1 MGMVESVGM
10 MVLGLSSLA
19 ALLGVIYGL
28 YTRGSARTAALLET
42 NRALREQLADT
53 TRHLHELGRE
63 QAASRAEA
71 REEAERGRARVAQQ
85 QAEHMAALQRQVHDL
100 VGLTH
105 RQMEDVRQVMQE
117 RLQHLSGTVGEQLG
131 SHGKVIMEVRGQLGG
146 LAEAAQN
153 MHALGKD
160 ISSLQDI
167 LRAPK
172 LRGNLGEL
180 LLEEI
185 LRQVLPAGAYAMQHR
200 LPGHEPG
207 AYVTVDAVI
216 RLNERLV
223 PIDSKF
229 PLESF
234 KRLLEAPEEERGRGR
249 RAFLEV
255 VRRHIDVI
263 ADKYIRPD
271 AGTYDFALVYLPAE
285 NVYYEAVVR
294 DDAADGC
301 RSIVEHAA
309 RRKVIPV
316 SPNTFYAY
324 LLTLAYGLKGMHIE
338 QQAEAIRGQLAAF
351 NKKFVTF
358 FQVFEKVGRN
368 LDLAQRGYE
377 DAAKRAGRLNEQV
390 GKITGAALDLEAQ
403 AQPVDGP
410 AGRIHLVPVAR
421 ED

>member
-1 MGMVESVGM
+1 MRIDDGSGMVM
-10 MVLGLSSLA
+10 MGLLAAA
-19 ALLGVIYGL
+19 ALLGLGYWVFA
-28 YTRGSARTAALLET
+28 RGGARTAALLET

-63 QAASRAEA
+63 LAQSRAEA
-71 REEAERGRARVAQQ
+71 REEAERGRARAAQQ
-85 QAEHMAALQRQVHDL
+85 QAEHMSALQRHVHDL

-105 RQMEDVRQVMQE
+105 RQMEEVRRVMQE
-117 RLQHLSGTVGEQLG
+117 RLQQLSGTVGEQLG

-146 LAEAAQN
+146 LAEAAKN

-160 ISSLQDI
+160 ISGLQDI

-185 LRQVLPAGAYAMQHR
+185 LRQVLPVGAYTMQHR
-200 LPGHEPG
+200 LPGQEPG
-207 AYVTVDAVI
+207 TYVTVDAVI
-216 RLNERLV
+216 RLNDRLV

-234 KRLLEAPEEERGRGR
+234 KRLLDAPEQERGRGR

-255 VRRHIDVI
+255 VRRHIDAI

-271 AGTYDFALVYLPAE
+271 AGTYDFALAYLPAE

-294 DDAADGC
+294 DDAADGS
-301 RSIVEHAA
+301 RGIVEHAA

-316 SPNTFYAY
+316 SPNTLYAY

-358 FQVFEKVGRN
+358 FQIFEKVGRN

-377 DAAKRAGRLNEQV
+377 DAAKRAGRLNDQV

-403 AQPVDGP
+403 AQPLEDA